1 MTNALNAS
9 FVIRHFSFIGIRKN
23 FAGFEIEF
31 LKLILGAV
39 EGGRDAGHIRFLRER
54 RGEAGEGGILF
65 LRIRDGEET
74 FLCAG
79 FEGDF
84 GLRPEGA
91 GAGGG
96 AVEIVF
102 DVIAAARAAH
112 GPLSRFDLAGEEGE
126 FRAAIGTCERI
137 IHKNSFL

>member
-1 MTNALNAS
+1 MTNELNAS
-9 FVIRHFSFIGIRKN
+9 FVIRHSSFIGIRKN

-39 EGGRDAGHIRFLRER
+39 EGGRNAGRRGFFRER

-65 LRIRDGEET
+65 LRICDGEET
-74 FLCAG
+74 FLRAG
-79 FEGDF
+79 LEGDF
-84 GLRPEGA
+84 GLRPKSA

-112 GPLSRFDLAGEEGE
+112 GPFSRFDLAGEEGE
-126 FRAAIGTCERI
+126 LRAAIGTCERI

>member
-1 MTNALNAS
+1 MTNEPSAS
-9 FVIRHFSFIGIRKN
+9 FVIFSFIGFRKN
-23 FAGFEIEF
+23 GAGFEIEF

-39 EGGRDAGHIRFLRER
+39 EGGRDAGRVCFFWKRC
-54 RGEAGEGGILF
+54 GKAGERGILF

-79 FEGDF
+79 LEGDF

-96 AVEIVF
+96 TVEIVF
-102 DVIAAARAAH
+102 DAISAARAVH
-112 GPLSRFDLAGEEGE
+112 SPFSCFDLALEEGE
-126 FRAAIGTCERI
+126 RGAAIGTGERT
-137 IHKNSFL
+137 IHKISFL